1 MAFRS
6 PLDRARG
13 LGTAKDGTHHWLAQR
28 VSAVALIPLTIGFV
42 MVMVAVTGAPYEEAL
57 AIAKYLIFA
66 PVMILFL
73 AAGFWHG
80 TLGLQVVIEDYI
92 PRESVKIILLV
103 LVKLTFTALAVIG
116 IVAALKVS
124 L

>member
-13 LGTAKDGTHHWLAQR
+13 LGTAKDGTHHWIAQR
-28 VSAVALIPLTIGFV
+28 VSSVALIPLTIGFV
-42 MVMVAVTGAPYEEAL
+42 MVMIAVTRAPYEEAM
-57 AIAKYLIFA
+57 AVAKYLAFA

-73 AAGFWHG
+73 AVGFWHG

-92 PRESVKIILLV
+92 PRESVRIILLV

-116 IVAALKVS
+116 IVAVLKVS

>member
-1 MAFRS
+1 MDSTASQFGCIDTVDHRVRDGD
-6 PLDRARG
+6 DRG
-13 LGTAKDGTHHWLAQR
+13 DQ
-28 VSAVALIPLTIGFV
+28 SAVRRGDGV
-42 MVMVAVTGAPYEEAL
+42 
-57 AIAKYLIFA
+57 AKYLAFA

-92 PRESVKIILLV
+92 PRESVRIILLV

-116 IVAALKVS
+116 IVAVLKVS